1 MGTCHDDCTPT
12 RWGVRTRS
20 ALAAALVVALAM
32 LIAAAALLWLLKSSL
47 ESSSDRAASM
57 RAEDIS
63 RQLVNDAPTE
73 LDSVLLATDGR
84 STLIQVVDAGG
95 HIVAASPGAP
105 PAPLTPVRPAAGKHR
120 QLGRMDVVG
129 EAGDYRV
136 TARGVAGPGGE
147 LTVLVA
153 EGQQTTET
161 TLSILALLLVA
172 GIPVLVVVV
181 GVATYALV
189 GRSLRSVERI
199 RTRVAA
205 ISSADLSERVPVPA
219 ARDEISRL
227 AQTMNAMLTRVE
239 AGHEAQRRFVGDASH
254 ELRSPLATVTAA
266 LELARDRPEV
276 LDHSLVAETL
286 LPEAARMRYLVEDL
300 LLLATADERG
310 LALRM
315 GDVDLDDIADAEYRR
330 LRGDPALVVTA
341 SIHPVRVLGDA
352 ARLSRVVRNLVDNAA
367 RFAQHTVELRVTQQ
381 DGCGVLVVSD
391 DGPGIPEV
399 ERTRVFE
406 RFVRLDTDRARSA
419 GGSGLGL
426 AIVAEIVTAHGG
438 RVAVHTSSTGG
449 AEFVLR
455 LPTGTVQQ

>member
-1 MGTCHDDCTPT
+1 MPRRLHPT

-47 ESSSDRAASM
+47 ESSSDGAASM

-153 EGQQTTET
+153 EGQPDDRDH
-161 TLSILALLLVA
+161 
-172 GIPVLVVVV
+172 PVDPRVVVAR
-181 GVATYALV
+181 GHPGAGGGGGRGHLCAGRPFAALGGADSHQ
-189 GRSLRSVERI
+189 GRGDLQRGPVRTGPCPGRPRRDLPARADDERHADPGRGGPRS
-199 RTRVAA
+199 
-205 ISSADLSERVPVPA
+205 PA
-219 ARDEISRL
+219 ALR
-227 AQTMNAMLTRVE
+227 
-239 AGHEAQRRFVGDASH
+239 GDASH